1 MMISWPKR
9 FMLAGLTGSNSAF
22 GLLTQIKVS
31 SRVRSFFSFHF
42 FFHLKMHLTHLA
54 GKRAWGLVL
63 APGKP
68 LNSFLVPHS
77 ASRAV
82 RHWRPSLHQH
92 YTSSSSAPTT
102 QRSKGK
108 WIRRGLLTMAVAG
121 VGTLAYILQQDKEY
135 VDNSTHV
142 AHQNIPPLALHPRSG
157 GKKNLCVVS
166 HQLDNTPLEET
177 KPRLVIVGS
186 GWGAVSV
193 LKTLDKDKYNVTVIS
208 ENNYFLFTPLLPSAT
223 VGTLEL
229 R

>member
-1 MMISWPKR
+1 M
-9 FMLAGLTGSNSAF
+9 
-22 GLLTQIKVS
+22 
-31 SRVRSFFSFHF
+31 HF
-42 FFHLKMHLTHLA
+42 THLA
-54 GKRAWGLVL
+54 GKRVWGHALRH
-63 APGKP
+63 GKP
-68 LNSFLVPHS
+68 VNSFLVAHPTS
-77 ASRAV
+77 PARG
-82 RHWRPSLHQH
+82 PSFQRG
-92 YTSSSSAPTT
+92 YTSQAPTK
-102 QRSKGK
+102 QRNKGK
-108 WIRRGLLTMAVAG
+108 WIRRGLLTVAVAG
-121 VGTLAYILQQDKEY
+121 VGTLAYVLQQDKEY
-135 VDNSTHV
+135 IDNSTLI